1 MTAYQANIYKQ
12 ETYRKPTSQSSK
24 WRNYQHD
31 FPFNWIWS
39 LMQVADGGSISKGGN
54 LILKADEV
62 YTGQKQHSNPRMIIT
77 KQLSKQT
84 GPT

>member
-1 MTAYQANIYKQ
+1 
-12 ETYRKPTSQSSK
+12 
-24 WRNYQHD
+24 
-31 FPFNWIWS
+31 
-39 LMQVADGGSISKGGN
+39 MQVADGGSISKGGN